1 MKQYTPFEYLQI
13 NLANHYGLDKEQF
26 EDRIAW
32 VKENNAVLEH
42 RTLTANDAFRYRAA
56 LLAYRDVQTGKPIGY
71 LVGLD
76 AAASGI
82 AILGALTGC
91 KTTAANTGITG
102 TRRRDI
108 YGKCTKVMSDLL
120 GADVEVDRD
129 PVKKALMTS
138 YYGSKAK
145 PKEVF
150 GEDTPELQAF
160 YEAAETVAPGAN
172 ALKEILLMAW
182 QPYADLHEWIM
193 PDGFHVRL
201 PVLQTMESRLE
212 VDELDHTT
220 IKMLYEDNIGTER
233 GLSLVANVTHS
244 CDSLMVREVGRR
256 CKYDQE
262 QLLAAAELLEY
273 RLTRSNIPGQETFH
287 IERLWRQTGFLSLVG
302 IEHVMGATCTS
313 WFNEDYCEA
322 LLGLIK
328 TTLAKPSFDIL
339 FIHDEYLCHPNYM
352 NHVRQT
358 VIDVLAEMADS
369 NLASDILSQITGSP
383 VNVSR
388 LSTDLGDE
396 IRKSEYIIN

>member
-1 MKQYTPFEYLQI
+1 MKQYSAFKYLQI
-13 NLANHYGLDKEQF
+13 DLANHYGLDKEQF

-32 VKENNAVLEH
+32 VKENDGILESLAPMAEDH
-42 RTLTANDAFRYRAA
+42 FRYQAA
-56 LLAYRDVQTGKPIGY
+56 LLAYRDAQAGKPIGY
-71 LVGLD
+71 LIGLD

-91 KTTAANTGITG
+91 KITAANTGIIG

-120 GADVEVDRD
+120 DADVEVDRD
-129 PVKKALMTS
+129 PVKKSLMTS

-160 YEAAETVAPGAN
+160 YEAAETVAPGAS

-182 QPYADLHEWIM
+182 QPHADLHEWIM

-212 VDELDHTT
+212 IDELEHTT
-220 IKMLYEDNIGTER
+220 IKMLYEDNVGTER
-233 GLSLVANVTHS
+233 GLSLVANFTHAQ
-244 CDSLMVREVGRR
+244 DSMLCREVGRR
-256 CKYDQE
+256 CKYDE
-262 QLLAAAELLEY
+262 TRLLISAELLAY
-273 RLTRSNIPGQETFH
+273 H
-287 IERLWRQTGFLSLVG
+287 ISTWDSRPVDNPRIQQLWENTGFLSLVG
-302 IEHVMGATCTS
+302 IERIT
-313 WFNEDYCEA
+313 EDSINNFSRAYCEA
-322 LLGLIK
+322 LLELIQ
-328 TTLAKPSFDIL
+328 TTLNKPSFDIL

-369 NLASDILSQITGSP
+369 RLAEDILLQITGSP
-383 VNVSR
+383 VDVPH
-388 LSTDLGDE
+388 LSDHLGDE
-396 IRKSEYIIN
+396 IRKSEYIIS